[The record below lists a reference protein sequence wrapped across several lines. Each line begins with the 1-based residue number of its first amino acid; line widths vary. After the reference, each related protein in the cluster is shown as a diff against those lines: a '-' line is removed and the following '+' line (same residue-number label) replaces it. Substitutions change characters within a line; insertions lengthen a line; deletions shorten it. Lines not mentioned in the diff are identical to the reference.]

1 MRINNV
7 YKGIHIEIKTINRKI
22 IVYHLGYTFVYV
34 FSSRK
39 LMNKYLK
46 EASMKKKIISIMA
59 IMIGLFLIAIVASFI
74 GLTSLN
80 NKIRD
85 FYRKPFVNSNLQMEI
100 QKDVQYVAKNIL
112 WAMTIDDPKIQA
124 DKIEKVNKTTEMVEK
139 NIIKLHETFPEKDL
153 LDKLDSVGENLR
165 TTQSEVMK
173 FIEENE
179 KGEAYVLFNGTY
191 AEQLLEL
198 QDVLSDIAEAAKG
211 RADSAYTLSQKIAII
226 GYTILLAV
234 TIIAILIAGLLTAKL
249 GNIIITPI
257 NKLKDVASQI
267 SQGNLNVEVEY
278 SSSDELGELA
288 DSFRTTCKVLKHII
302 GDLTQLMEKIKNGNL
317 AAKSENADFYIG
329 DFKDVLTNIRG
340 MVLNQSNVMRQI
352 SEASDQVS
360 MGASQMSE
368 SAQSLAEGATEQ
380 ASAVEELTATI
391 ENITSTTEKNSQA
404 ALKSYETSNEYRQQA
419 EISHKQMEELYHS
432 MERIDAS
439 ARQIETIIGEI
450 ADIASQTNLLSL
462 NASIE
467 AARAGEAGKGFA
479 VVADQISKLAS
490 DSADSAARTRELI
503 MKSLKEVDNGNT
515 MAKRAQEGLAGVVN
529 GIEVL
534 ATATK
539 ESSDNFKSQ
548 VTIMLEIEK
557 GIEQISGVIQSNSAA
572 AEETSATSEEL
583 SAQSVTLNDL
593 IGQFTLIEK

>member
-1 MRINNV
+1 
-7 YKGIHIEIKTINRKI
+7 
-22 IVYHLGYTFVYV
+22 
-34 FSSRK
+34 
-39 LMNKYLK
+39 MNKYLK
-46 EASMKKKIISIMA
+46 EANMKKKIISVMA
-59 IMIGLFLIAIVASFI
+59 VMIGLFLIAIVASFI

-100 QKDVQYVAKNIL
+100 QKDVQYVAKNVL
-112 WAMTIDDPKIQA
+112 WAMTTDDPLIKP
-124 DKIEKVNKTTEMVEK
+124 DKIKKVNDTTETIEK
-139 NIIKLHETFPEKDL
+139 NIMKLHETFPEQNL
-153 LDKLDSVGENLR
+153 LDMLDSAGASLKN
-165 TTQSEVMK
+165 TQSEVMK
-173 FIEENE
+173 LIEED
-179 KGEAYVLFNGTY
+179 KDKEANALFNGTY
-191 AEQLLEL
+191 AQQLLDL
-198 QDVLSDIAEAAKG
+198 QEVLSEIAESAEG
-211 RADSAYTLSQKIAII
+211 RAVSAYTVSQRRVVSD
-226 GYTILLAV
+226 YVILFAV
-234 TIIAILIAGLLTAKL
+234 TIIAILIAIVLTIRL
-249 GNIIITPI
+249 GNIIIDPI
-257 NKLKDVASQI
+257 NNLKDVASQI

-288 DSFRTTCKVLKHII
+288 DSFRTTCKVLKQII
-302 GDLTQLMEKIKNGNL
+302 GDLTQLMERIKNGNL

-340 MVLNQSNVMRQI
+340 MVLNQSNVMKQI
-352 SEASDQVS
+352 SDASDQVS
-360 MGASQMSE
+360 MGASQMAQ

-404 ALKSYETSNEYRQQA
+404 ALKSYETSNEYRQRA

-439 ARQIETIIGEI
+439 ARQIETIISEI

-479 VVADQISKLAS
+479 VVADQISRLAS

-515 MAKRAQEGLAGVVN
+515 MAKRAQEGLSDVVN

-548 VTIMLEIEK
+548 VAIMLEIEK

-593 IGQFTLIEK
+593 IGQFTLIE

>member
-1 MRINNV
+1 
-7 YKGIHIEIKTINRKI
+7 
-22 IVYHLGYTFVYV
+22 
-34 FSSRK
+34 
-39 LMNKYLK
+39 MNKYLK
-46 EASMKKKIISIMA
+46 EANMKKKIISVMA
-59 IMIGLFLIAIVASFI
+59 VMIGLFLIAIVASFI

-100 QKDVQYVAKNIL
+100 QKDVQYVAKNVL
-112 WAMTIDDPKIQA
+112 WAMTTDDPLIKP
-124 DKIEKVNKTTEMVEK
+124 DKIKKVNDTTETIEK
-139 NIIKLHETFPEKDL
+139 NIMKLHETFPEQNL
-153 LDKLDSVGENLR
+153 LDMLDSAGASLKN
-165 TTQSEVMK
+165 TQSEVMK
-173 FIEENE
+173 LIEEDKE
-179 KGEAYVLFNGTY
+179 KEASALFNGTY
-191 AEQLLEL
+191 AQQLLDL
-198 QDVLSDIAEAAKG
+198 QEVLSEIAESAEG
-211 RADSAYTLSQKIAII
+211 RAVSAYTVSQRIAVID
-226 GYTILLAV
+226 YVILFAV
-234 TIIAILIAGLLTAKL
+234 TIIAILIAIVLTIRL
-249 GNIIITPI
+249 GNIIIDPI
-257 NKLKDVASQI
+257 NNLKDVASQI

-288 DSFRTTCKVLKHII
+288 DSFRTTCKVLKQII
-302 GDLTQLMEKIKNGNL
+302 GDLTQLMERIKNGNL

-340 MVLNQSNVMRQI
+340 MVLNQSNVMKQI
-352 SEASDQVS
+352 SDASDQVS
-360 MGASQMSE
+360 MGASQMAQ

-404 ALKSYETSNEYRQQA
+404 ALKSYETSNEYRQRA

-439 ARQIETIIGEI
+439 ARQIETIISEI

-479 VVADQISKLAS
+479 VVADQISRLAS

-515 MAKRAQEGLAGVVN
+515 MAKRAQEGLSDVVN

-548 VTIMLEIEK
+548 VAIMLEIEK

-593 IGQFTLIEK
+593 IGQFTLIE

>member
-1 MRINNV
+1 
-7 YKGIHIEIKTINRKI
+7 
-22 IVYHLGYTFVYV
+22 
-34 FSSRK
+34 
-39 LMNKYLK
+39 
-46 EASMKKKIISIMA
+46 
-59 IMIGLFLIAIVASFI
+59 
-74 GLTSLN
+74 
-80 NKIRD
+80 
-85 FYRKPFVNSNLQMEI
+85 MEI
-100 QKDVQYVAKNIL
+100 QKDVQYVAKNVL
-112 WAMTIDDPKIQA
+112 WAMTTDDPLIKP
-124 DKIEKVNKTTEMVEK
+124 DKIKKVNDTTETIEK
-139 NIIKLHETFPEKDL
+139 NIMKLHETFPEQNL
-153 LDKLDSVGENLR
+153 LDMLDSAGASLKN
-165 TTQSEVMK
+165 TQSEVMK
-173 FIEENE
+173 LIEED
-179 KGEAYVLFNGTY
+179 KDKEASALFNGTY
-191 AEQLLEL
+191 AQQLLDL
-198 QDVLSDIAEAAKG
+198 QEVLSEIAESAEG
-211 RADSAYTLSQKIAII
+211 RAVSAYTVSQRIAVID
-226 GYTILLAV
+226 YVILFAV
-234 TIIAILIAGLLTAKL
+234 TIIAILIAIVLTIRL
-249 GNIIITPI
+249 GNIIIDPI
-257 NKLKDVASQI
+257 NNLKDVASQI

-288 DSFRTTCKVLKHII
+288 DSFRTTCKVLKQII
-302 GDLTQLMEKIKNGNL
+302 GDLTQLMERIKNGNL

-340 MVLNQSNVMRQI
+340 MVLNQSNVMKQI
-352 SEASDQVS
+352 SDASDQVS
-360 MGASQMSE
+360 MGASQMAQ

-404 ALKSYETSNEYRQQA
+404 ALKSYETSNEYRQRA

-439 ARQIETIIGEI
+439 ARQIETIISEI

-479 VVADQISKLAS
+479 VVADQISRLAS

-515 MAKRAQEGLAGVVN
+515 MAKRAQEGLSDVVN

-548 VTIMLEIEK
+548 VAIMLEIEK

-593 IGQFTLIEK
+593 IGQFTLIE

>member
-1 MRINNV
+1 M
-7 YKGIHIEIKTINRKI
+7 
-22 IVYHLGYTFVYV
+22 
-34 FSSRK
+34 
-39 LMNKYLK
+39 
-46 EASMKKKIISIMA
+46 
-59 IMIGLFLIAIVASFI
+59 
-74 GLTSLN
+74 
-80 NKIRD
+80 
-85 FYRKPFVNSNLQMEI
+85 
-100 QKDVQYVAKNIL
+100 
-112 WAMTIDDPKIQA
+112 
-124 DKIEKVNKTTEMVEK
+124 
-139 NIIKLHETFPEKDL
+139 
-153 LDKLDSVGENLR
+153 LDSAGASLKN
-165 TTQSEVMK
+165 TQSEVMK
-173 FIEENE
+173 LIEED
-179 KGEAYVLFNGTY
+179 KDKEASALFNGTY
-191 AEQLLEL
+191 AQQLLDL
-198 QDVLSDIAEAAKG
+198 QEVLSEIAESAEG
-211 RADSAYTLSQKIAII
+211 RAVSAYTVSQRIAVID
-226 GYTILLAV
+226 YVILFAV
-234 TIIAILIAGLLTAKL
+234 TIIAILIAIVLTIRL
-249 GNIIITPI
+249 GNIIIDPI
-257 NKLKDVASQI
+257 NNLKDVASQI

-288 DSFRTTCKVLKHII
+288 DSFRTTCKVLKQII
-302 GDLTQLMEKIKNGNL
+302 GDLTQLMERIKNGNL

-340 MVLNQSNVMRQI
+340 MVLNQSNVMKQI
-352 SEASDQVS
+352 SDASDQVS
-360 MGASQMSE
+360 MGASQMAQ

-404 ALKSYETSNEYRQQA
+404 ALKSYETSNEYRQRA

-439 ARQIETIIGEI
+439 ARQIETIISEI

-479 VVADQISKLAS
+479 VVADQISRLAS

-515 MAKRAQEGLAGVVN
+515 MAKRAQEGLSDVVN

-548 VTIMLEIEK
+548 VAIMLEIEK

-593 IGQFTLIEK
+593 IGQFTLIE

>member
-1 MRINNV
+1 
-7 YKGIHIEIKTINRKI
+7 
-22 IVYHLGYTFVYV
+22 
-34 FSSRK
+34 
-39 LMNKYLK
+39 MNKYLK
-46 EASMKKKIISIMA
+46 EANMKKKIISVMA
-59 IMIGLFLIAIVASFI
+59 VMIGLFLIAIVASFI

-100 QKDVQYVAKNIL
+100 QKDVQYVAKNVL
-112 WAMTIDDPKIQA
+112 WAMTTDDPLIKP
-124 DKIEKVNKTTEMVEK
+124 DKIKKVNDTTETIEK
-139 NIIKLHETFPEKDL
+139 NIMKLHETFPEQNL
-153 LDKLDSVGENLR
+153 LDMLDSAGASLKN
-165 TTQSEVMK
+165 TQSEVMK
-173 FIEENE
+173 LIEED
-179 KGEAYVLFNGTY
+179 KDKEASALFNGTY
-191 AEQLLEL
+191 AQQLLDL
-198 QDVLSDIAEAAKG
+198 QEVLSEIAESAEG
-211 RADSAYTLSQKIAII
+211 RAVSAYTVSQRIAVID
-226 GYTILLAV
+226 YVILFAV
-234 TIIAILIAGLLTAKL
+234 TIIAILIAIVLTIRL
-249 GNIIITPI
+249 GNIIIDPI
-257 NKLKDVASQI
+257 NNLKDVASQI

-288 DSFRTTCKVLKHII
+288 DSFRTTCKVLKQII
-302 GDLTQLMEKIKNGNL
+302 GDLTQLMERIKNGNL

-340 MVLNQSNVMRQI
+340 MVLNQSNVMKQI
-352 SEASDQVS
+352 SDASDQVS
-360 MGASQMSE
+360 MGASQMAQ

-404 ALKSYETSNEYRQQA
+404 ALKSYETSNEYRQRA

-439 ARQIETIIGEI
+439 ARQIETIISEI

-479 VVADQISKLAS
+479 VVADQISRLAS

-515 MAKRAQEGLAGVVN
+515 MAKRAQEGLSDVVN

-548 VTIMLEIEK
+548 VAIMLEIEK

-593 IGQFTLIEK
+593 IGQFTLIE

>member
-1 MRINNV
+1 
-7 YKGIHIEIKTINRKI
+7 
-22 IVYHLGYTFVYV
+22 
-34 FSSRK
+34 
-39 LMNKYLK
+39 MNKYLK
-46 EASMKKKIISIMA
+46 EANMKKKIISVMA
-59 IMIGLFLIAIVASFI
+59 VMIGLFLIAIVASFI

-100 QKDVQYVAKNIL
+100 QKDVQYVAKNVL
-112 WAMTIDDPKIQA
+112 WAMTSDDPLIKP
-124 DKIEKVNKTTEMVEK
+124 DKIKKVNDTTETIEK
-139 NIIKLHETFPEKDL
+139 NIMKLHETFPEQNL
-153 LDKLDSVGENLR
+153 LDMLDSAGASLKN
-165 TTQSEVMK
+165 TQSEVMK
-173 FIEENE
+173 LIEED
-179 KGEAYVLFNGTY
+179 KDKEANALFNGTY
-191 AEQLLEL
+191 AQQLLDL
-198 QDVLSDIAEAAKG
+198 QEVLSEIAESAEG
-211 RADSAYTLSQKIAII
+211 RAVSAYTVSQRIAVID
-226 GYTILLAV
+226 YVILFAV
-234 TIIAILIAGLLTAKL
+234 TIIAILIAIVLTIRL
-249 GNIIITPI
+249 GNIIIDPI
-257 NKLKDVASQI
+257 NNLKDVASQI

-288 DSFRTTCKVLKHII
+288 DSFRTTCKVLKQII
-302 GDLTQLMEKIKNGNL
+302 GDLTQLMERIKNGNL

-340 MVLNQSNVMRQI
+340 MVLNQSNVMKQI
-352 SEASDQVS
+352 SDASDQVS
-360 MGASQMSE
+360 MGASQMAQ

-404 ALKSYETSNEYRQQA
+404 ALKSYETSNEYRQRA

-439 ARQIETIIGEI
+439 ARQIETIISEI

-479 VVADQISKLAS
+479 VVADQISRLAS

-515 MAKRAQEGLAGVVN
+515 MAKRAQEGLSDVVN

-548 VTIMLEIEK
+548 VAIMLEIEK

-593 IGQFTLIEK
+593 IGQFTLIE

>member
-1 MRINNV
+1 
-7 YKGIHIEIKTINRKI
+7 
-22 IVYHLGYTFVYV
+22 
-34 FSSRK
+34 
-39 LMNKYLK
+39 MNKYLK
-46 EASMKKKIISIMA
+46 EANMKKKIISVMA
-59 IMIGLFLIAIVASFI
+59 VMIGLFLIAIVASFI

-100 QKDVQYVAKNIL
+100 QKDVQYVAKNVL
-112 WAMTIDDPKIQA
+112 WAMTTDDPLIKP
-124 DKIEKVNKTTEMVEK
+124 DKIKKVNDTTETIEK
-139 NIIKLHETFPEKDL
+139 NIMKLHETFPEQNL
-153 LDKLDSVGENLR
+153 LDMLDSAGASLKN
-165 TTQSEVMK
+165 TQSEVMK
-173 FIEENE
+173 LIEED
-179 KGEAYVLFNGTY
+179 KDKEANALFNGTY
-191 AEQLLEL
+191 AQQLLDL
-198 QDVLSDIAEAAKG
+198 QEVLSEIAESAEG
-211 RADSAYTLSQKIAII
+211 RAVSAYTVSQRIAVID
-226 GYTILLAV
+226 YVILFAV
-234 TIIAILIAGLLTAKL
+234 TIIAILIAIVLTIRL
-249 GNIIITPI
+249 GNIIIDPI
-257 NKLKDVASQI
+257 NNLKDVASQI

-288 DSFRTTCKVLKHII
+288 DSFRTTCKVLKQII
-302 GDLTQLMEKIKNGNL
+302 GDLTQLMERIKNGNL
-317 AAKSENADFYIG
+317 AA
-329 DFKDVLTNIRG
+329 
-340 MVLNQSNVMRQI
+340 
-352 SEASDQVS
+352 
-360 MGASQMSE
+360 

-404 ALKSYETSNEYRQQA
+404 ALKSYETSNEYRQRA

-439 ARQIETIIGEI
+439 ARQIETIISEI

-479 VVADQISKLAS
+479 VVADQISRLAS

-515 MAKRAQEGLAGVVN
+515 MAKRAQEGLSDVVN

-548 VTIMLEIEK
+548 VAIMLEIEK

-593 IGQFTLIEK
+593 IGQFTLIE

>member
-1 MRINNV
+1 
-7 YKGIHIEIKTINRKI
+7 
-22 IVYHLGYTFVYV
+22 
-34 FSSRK
+34 
-39 LMNKYLK
+39 
-46 EASMKKKIISIMA
+46 MKKKIISVMA
-59 IMIGLFLIAIVASFI
+59 VMIGLFLIAIVASFI

-100 QKDVQYVAKNIL
+100 QKDVQYVAKNVL
-112 WAMTIDDPKIQA
+112 WAMTTDDPLIKP
-124 DKIEKVNKTTEMVEK
+124 DKIKKVNDTTETIEK
-139 NIIKLHETFPEKDL
+139 NIMKLHETFPEQNL
-153 LDKLDSVGENLR
+153 LDMLDSAGASLKN
-165 TTQSEVMK
+165 TQSEVMK
-173 FIEENE
+173 LIEED
-179 KGEAYVLFNGTY
+179 KDKEANALFNGTY
-191 AEQLLEL
+191 AQQLLDL
-198 QDVLSDIAEAAKG
+198 QEVLSEIAESAEG
-211 RADSAYTLSQKIAII
+211 RAVSAYTVSQRIAVID
-226 GYTILLAV
+226 YVILFAV
-234 TIIAILIAGLLTAKL
+234 TIIAILIAIVLTIRL
-249 GNIIITPI
+249 GNIIIDPI
-257 NKLKDVASQI
+257 NNLKDVASQI

-288 DSFRTTCKVLKHII
+288 DSFRTTCKVLKQII
-302 GDLTQLMEKIKNGNL
+302 GDLTQLMERIKNGNL

-340 MVLNQSNVMRQI
+340 MVLNQSNVMKQI
-352 SEASDQVS
+352 SDASDQVS
-360 MGASQMSE
+360 MGASQMAQ

-404 ALKSYETSNEYRQQA
+404 ALKSYETSNEYRQRA

-439 ARQIETIIGEI
+439 ARQIETIISEI

-479 VVADQISKLAS
+479 VVADQISRLAS

-515 MAKRAQEGLAGVVN
+515 MAKRAQEGLSDVVN

-548 VTIMLEIEK
+548 VAIMLEIEK

-593 IGQFTLIEK
+593 IGQFTLIE

>member
-1 MRINNV
+1 
-7 YKGIHIEIKTINRKI
+7 
-22 IVYHLGYTFVYV
+22 
-34 FSSRK
+34 
-39 LMNKYLK
+39 MNKYLK

-112 WAMTIDDPKIQA
+112 WAMTIDDPT
-124 DKIEKVNKTTEMVEK
+124 DKIEKVNETTGKVER

-153 LDKLDSVGENLR
+153 LDKLDSVRENLR

>member
-1 MRINNV
+1 
-7 YKGIHIEIKTINRKI
+7 
-22 IVYHLGYTFVYV
+22 
-34 FSSRK
+34 
-39 LMNKYLK
+39 MNKYLK
-46 EASMKKKIISIMA
+46 EANMKKKIISVMA
-59 IMIGLFLIAIVASFI
+59 VMIGLFLIAIVASFI

-100 QKDVQYVAKNIL
+100 QKDVQYVAKNVL
-112 WAMTIDDPKIQA
+112 WAMTTDDPLIKP
-124 DKIEKVNKTTEMVEK
+124 DKIKKVNDTTETIEK
-139 NIIKLHETFPEKDL
+139 NIMKLHETFPEQNL
-153 LDKLDSVGENLR
+153 LDMLDSAGASLKN
-165 TTQSEVMK
+165 TQSEVMK
-173 FIEENE
+173 LIEED
-179 KGEAYVLFNGTY
+179 KDKEANALFNGTY
-191 AEQLLEL
+191 AQQLLDL
-198 QDVLSDIAEAAKG
+198 QEVLSEIAESAEG
-211 RADSAYTLSQKIAII
+211 RAVSAYTVSQRIAVID
-226 GYTILLAV
+226 YVILFAV
-234 TIIAILIAGLLTAKL
+234 TIIAILIAIVLTIGL
-249 GNIIITPI
+249 GNIIIDPI
-257 NKLKDVASQI
+257 NNLKDVASQI

-288 DSFRTTCKVLKHII
+288 DSFRTTCKVLKQII
-302 GDLTQLMEKIKNGNL
+302 GDLTQLMERIKNGNL

-340 MVLNQSNVMRQI
+340 MVLNQSNVMKQI
-352 SEASDQVS
+352 SDASDQVS
-360 MGASQMSE
+360 MGASQMAQ

-404 ALKSYETSNEYRQQA
+404 ALKSYETSNEYRQRA

-439 ARQIETIIGEI
+439 ARQIETIISEI

-479 VVADQISKLAS
+479 VVADQISRLAS

-515 MAKRAQEGLAGVVN
+515 MAKRAQEGLSDVVN

-548 VTIMLEIEK
+548 VAIMLEIEK

-593 IGQFTLIEK
+593 IGQFTLIE

>member
-1 MRINNV
+1 
-7 YKGIHIEIKTINRKI
+7 
-22 IVYHLGYTFVYV
+22 
-34 FSSRK
+34 
-39 LMNKYLK
+39 MNKYLK
-46 EASMKKKIISIMA
+46 EANMKKKIISVMA
-59 IMIGLFLIAIVASFI
+59 VMIGLFLIAIVASFI

-100 QKDVQYVAKNIL
+100 QKDVQYVAKNVL
-112 WAMTIDDPKIQA
+112 WAMTTDDPLIKP
-124 DKIEKVNKTTEMVEK
+124 DKIKKVNDTTETIEK
-139 NIIKLHETFPEKDL
+139 NIMKLHETFPEQNL
-153 LDKLDSVGENLR
+153 LDMLDSAGASLKN
-165 TTQSEVMK
+165 TQSEVMK
-173 FIEENE
+173 LIEED
-179 KGEAYVLFNGTY
+179 KDKEANALFNGTY
-191 AEQLLEL
+191 AQQLLDL
-198 QDVLSDIAEAAKG
+198 QEVLSEIAESAEG
-211 RADSAYTLSQKIAII
+211 RAVSAYTVSQRIAVID
-226 GYTILLAV
+226 YVILFAV
-234 TIIAILIAGLLTAKL
+234 TIIAILIAIVLTIRL
-249 GNIIITPI
+249 GNIIIDPI
-257 NKLKDVASQI
+257 NNLKDVASQI
-267 SQGNLNVEVEY
+267 SQGNLKVEVEY

-288 DSFRTTCKVLKHII
+288 DSFRTTCKVLKQII
-302 GDLTQLMEKIKNGNL
+302 GDLTQLMERIKNGNL

-340 MVLNQSNVMRQI
+340 MVLNQSNVMKQI
-352 SEASDQVS
+352 SDASDQVS
-360 MGASQMSE
+360 MGASQMAQ

-404 ALKSYETSNEYRQQA
+404 ALKSYETSNEYRQRA

-439 ARQIETIIGEI
+439 ARQIETIISEI

-479 VVADQISKLAS
+479 VVADQISRLAS

-515 MAKRAQEGLAGVVN
+515 MAKRAQEGLSDVVN

-548 VTIMLEIEK
+548 VAIMLEIEK

-593 IGQFTLIEK
+593 IGQFTLIE

>member
-1 MRINNV
+1 
-7 YKGIHIEIKTINRKI
+7 
-22 IVYHLGYTFVYV
+22 
-34 FSSRK
+34 
-39 LMNKYLK
+39 MNKYLK
-46 EASMKKKIISIMA
+46 EANMKKKIISVMA
-59 IMIGLFLIAIVASFI
+59 GMIGLFLIAIVASFI

-100 QKDVQYVAKNIL
+100 QKDVQYVAKNVL
-112 WAMTIDDPKIQA
+112 WAMTTDDPLIKP
-124 DKIEKVNKTTEMVEK
+124 DKIKKVNDTTETIEK
-139 NIIKLHETFPEKDL
+139 NIMKLHETFPEQNL
-153 LDKLDSVGENLR
+153 LDMLDSAGASLKN
-165 TTQSEVMK
+165 TQSEVMK
-173 FIEENE
+173 LIEED
-179 KGEAYVLFNGTY
+179 KDKEASALFNGTY
-191 AEQLLEL
+191 AQQLLDL
-198 QDVLSDIAEAAKG
+198 QEVLSEIAESAEG
-211 RADSAYTLSQKIAII
+211 RAVSAYTVSQRIAVID
-226 GYTILLAV
+226 YVILFAV
-234 TIIAILIAGLLTAKL
+234 TIIAILIAIVLTIRL
-249 GNIIITPI
+249 GNIIIDPI
-257 NKLKDVASQI
+257 NNLKDVASQI

-288 DSFRTTCKVLKHII
+288 DSFRTTCKVLKQII
-302 GDLTQLMEKIKNGNL
+302 GDLTQLMERIKNGNL

-340 MVLNQSNVMRQI
+340 MVLNQSNVMKQI
-352 SEASDQVS
+352 SDASDQVS
-360 MGASQMSE
+360 MGASQMAQ

-404 ALKSYETSNEYRQQA
+404 ALKSYETSNEYRQRA

-439 ARQIETIIGEI
+439 ARQIETIISEI

-479 VVADQISKLAS
+479 VVADQISRLAS

-515 MAKRAQEGLAGVVN
+515 MAKRAQEGLSDVVN

-548 VTIMLEIEK
+548 VAIMLEIEK

-593 IGQFTLIEK
+593 IGQFTLIE

>member
-1 MRINNV
+1 
-7 YKGIHIEIKTINRKI
+7 
-22 IVYHLGYTFVYV
+22 
-34 FSSRK
+34 
-39 LMNKYLK
+39 MNKYLK
-46 EASMKKKIISIMA
+46 EANMKKKIISVMA
-59 IMIGLFLIAIVASFI
+59 VMIGLFLIAIVASFI

-100 QKDVQYVAKNIL
+100 QKDVQYVAKNVL
-112 WAMTIDDPKIQA
+112 WAMTTDDPLIKP
-124 DKIEKVNKTTEMVEK
+124 DKIKKVNDTTETIEK
-139 NIIKLHETFPEKDL
+139 NIMKLHETFPEQNL
-153 LDKLDSVGENLR
+153 LDMLDSAGASLKN
-165 TTQSEVMK
+165 TQSEVMK
-173 FIEENE
+173 LIEED
-179 KGEAYVLFNGTY
+179 KDKEANALFNGTY
-191 AEQLLEL
+191 AQQLLDL
-198 QDVLSDIAEAAKG
+198 QEVLSEIAESAEG
-211 RADSAYTLSQKIAII
+211 RAVSAYTVSQRIAVID
-226 GYTILLAV
+226 YVILFAV
-234 TIIAILIAGLLTAKL
+234 TIIAILIAIVLTIRL
-249 GNIIITPI
+249 GNIIIDPI
-257 NKLKDVASQI
+257 NNLKDVASQI

-288 DSFRTTCKVLKHII
+288 DSFRTTCKVLKQII
-302 GDLTQLMEKIKNGNL
+302 GDLTQLMERIKNGNL

-340 MVLNQSNVMRQI
+340 MVLNQSNVMKQI
-352 SEASDQVS
+352 SDASDQVS
-360 MGASQMSE
+360 MGASQMAQ

-404 ALKSYETSNEYRQQA
+404 ALKSYETSNEYRQRA

-439 ARQIETIIGEI
+439 ARQIETIISEI

-479 VVADQISKLAS
+479 VVADQISRLAS

-515 MAKRAQEGLAGVVN
+515 MAKRAQEGLSDVVN

-548 VTIMLEIEK
+548 VAIMLEIEK

-593 IGQFTLIEK
+593 IGQFTLIE

>member
-1 MRINNV
+1 
-7 YKGIHIEIKTINRKI
+7 
-22 IVYHLGYTFVYV
+22 
-34 FSSRK
+34 
-39 LMNKYLK
+39 MNKYLK
-46 EASMKKKIISIMA
+46 EANMKKKIISVMA
-59 IMIGLFLIAIVASFI
+59 VMIGLFLIAIVASFI

-100 QKDVQYVAKNIL
+100 QKDVQYVAKNVL
-112 WAMTIDDPKIQA
+112 WVMTTDDPLIKP
-124 DKIEKVNKTTEMVEK
+124 DKIKKVNDTTETIEK
-139 NIIKLHETFPEKDL
+139 NIMKLHETFPEQNL
-153 LDKLDSVGENLR
+153 LDMLDSAGASLKN
-165 TTQSEVMK
+165 TQSEVMK
-173 FIEENE
+173 LIEED
-179 KGEAYVLFNGTY
+179 KDKEANALFNGTY
-191 AEQLLEL
+191 AQQLLDL
-198 QDVLSDIAEAAKG
+198 QEVLSEIAESAEG
-211 RADSAYTLSQKIAII
+211 RAVSAYTVSQRIAVID
-226 GYTILLAV
+226 YVILFAV
-234 TIIAILIAGLLTAKL
+234 TIIAILIAIVLTIRL
-249 GNIIITPI
+249 GNIIIDPI
-257 NKLKDVASQI
+257 NNLKDVASQI

-288 DSFRTTCKVLKHII
+288 DSFRTTCKVLKQII
-302 GDLTQLMEKIKNGNL
+302 GDLTQLMERIKNGNL

-340 MVLNQSNVMRQI
+340 MVLNQSNVMKQI
-352 SEASDQVS
+352 SDASDQVS
-360 MGASQMSE
+360 MGASQMAQ

-404 ALKSYETSNEYRQQA
+404 ALKSYETSNEYRQRA

-439 ARQIETIIGEI
+439 ARQIETIISEI

-479 VVADQISKLAS
+479 VVADQISRLAS

-515 MAKRAQEGLAGVVN
+515 MAKRAQEGLSDVVN

-548 VTIMLEIEK
+548 VAIMLEIEK

-593 IGQFTLIEK
+593 IGQFTLIE

>member
-1 MRINNV
+1 
-7 YKGIHIEIKTINRKI
+7 
-22 IVYHLGYTFVYV
+22 
-34 FSSRK
+34 
-39 LMNKYLK
+39 MNKYLK

-112 WAMTIDDPKIQA
+112 WAMTIDDLEIQA
-124 DKIEKVNKTTEMVEK
+124 DKIKKVNDTTEIVEA

-234 TIIAILIAGLLTAKL
+234 TIIAIVIAGLLTAKL

>member
-112 WAMTIDDPKIQA
+112 WAMTIDDPT
-124 DKIEKVNKTTEMVEK
+124 DKIEKVNETTGKVER

-153 LDKLDSVGENLR
+153 LDKLDSVRENLR

>member
-22 IVYHLGYTFVYV
+22 IVYHLEYTFVYV

-234 TIIAILIAGLLTAKL
+234 TIIAIVIAGLLTAKL

-419 EISHKQMEELYHS
+419 EVSHKQMEELYHS